1 MPPCGQVVF
10 GENGHA
16 EIAPE
21 AFGNTMLALF
31 DKLVRAL
38 PEHSIRKYIKDILL
52 EDDREHNEDQSLRV
66 KNLFL
71 LVFQTRNCRGGKG
84 EKRIAFL
91 MLKIL
96 YDYFPTVVLELV
108 SLLPHYGTWKDP
120 LSLLLVCHEENVVEE
135 YSCAKYQR
143 LEDVVWRMYGKQ
155 LSMDH
160 QALTESAAIGE
171 FPDGISLCA
180 KFAPSENGHH
190 SKLLKAD
197 EKISKYVTTISTHN
211 DFTRQKLYRK
221 MNSALRSHLDITEQK
236 MCGQNWSKIDFAKVP
251 SLCFDRHKLNFLNEK
266 KKPLVGKS
274 EEYMLDRVK
283 CQENLVR
290 DIQTKGVNAIK
301 GKQLFIHELV
311 AQALKEH
318 SPGRETVDQIINIQ
332 YQIVKDSILE
342 IIEKRRIDNMD
353 SSTQSNNMICMSDT
367 SGSMT
372 GDESILVS
380 LGLGILVSEITNE
393 KYRNMVMTFETEPHF
408 HLFQDTMS
416 FTQKV
421 QSLMKASWGGSTN
434 ILAAMKLLIDLHLT
448 GKINKN
454 EVPDI
459 IIISDMAFD
468 ESIEQYPAKS
478 SWDCIY
484 TEIKQL
490 FSQHEIAVPK
500 IVFWN
505 VRCSTVGL
513 PVGSDVEGVTML
525 SGFSQNL
532 FKYVFSGELEQEV
545 VEFDENGAAITT
557 KRSLTAG
564 ELFDNV
570 LRDKDLDLVRS
581 LLDTFSNECF
591 FYSKDAMKT

>member
-1 MPPCGQVVF
+1 MPPSWQKQVFF

-21 AFGNTMLALF
+21 VFANKMLAFF
-31 DKLVRAL
+31 DKLVRSL
-38 PEHSIRKYIKDILL
+38 PEHSIRQYIQDILL
-52 EDDREHNEDQSLRV
+52 EDDKEHNEDQSLRV

-84 EKRIAFL
+84 EKRISFL

-96 YDYFPTVVLELV
+96 YDYFPSVVLELV

-120 LSLLLVCHEENVVEE
+120 LSLILVCHEENIVEE

-155 LSMDH
+155 LSLDH
-160 QALTESAAIGE
+160 EALTNFVAIGE

-190 SKLLKAD
+190 SQLLKAD

-236 MCGQNWSKIDFAKVP
+236 MCAQNWSQIDFAKVP

-266 KKPLVGKS
+266 QKANKS
-274 EEYMLDRVK
+274 EEYLLDRIK
-283 CQENLVR
+283 CKENLVK

-318 SPGRETVDQIINIQ
+318 PQERETVNQIINLQ

-342 IIEKRRIDNMD
+342 IIEKRRLDNMD
-353 SSTQSNNMICMSDT
+353 SSTESKNIICMSDT

-372 GDESILVS
+372 SDESILVS

-408 HLFQDTMS
+408 HLLEDTMS

-468 ESIEQYPAKS
+468 ESIEEYPAKS
-478 SWDCIY
+478 SWDSIY

-490 FSQHEIAVPK
+490 FLQHEIPVPK

-545 VEFDENGAAITT
+545 AEVDENGAVITT
-557 KRSLTAG
+557 KRSLTAS

-570 LRDKDLDLVRS
+570 LRDKELDLVQS
-581 LLDTFSNECF
+581 LLHTFSNDCF
-591 FYSKDAMKT
+591 FYSKDGMKT